1 MIFFS
6 VCASNDI
13 KLATTKSRPAQG
25 RYCPLGDA
33 IQLYWSTYSNN
44 FPKLAK
50 CAERILKWPTVSTM
64 IERSFSE
71 VTAHFSKQGNR
82 MHAETLCNIHHSNR
96 SSIEFMN
103 ALRAAASANK
113 IEFDN

>member
-1 MIFFS
+1 MIDTLNA
-6 VCASNDI
+6 VLIARPILEAAKSN
-13 KLATTKSRPAQG
+13 ANH
-25 RYCPLGDA
+25 PLYHHVIG
-33 IQLYWSTYSNN
+33 
-44 FPKLAK
+44 

-82 MHAETLCNIHHSNR
+82 MHAETLCNIHHNNQSSNK
-96 SSIEFMN
+96 FMD

-113 IEFDN
+113 IEIDN